1 MKLNKL
7 GQNDY
12 ALITGAS
19 AGIGRAFAEK
29 LASLGLNII
38 LVARRE
44 KILNDLRISLEKQYG
59 IHVDVIMADLT
70 QKDGII
76 AVKQKIMETNSLALL
91 INAAGFGTLGK
102 FNHLDEKKMEA
113 LHTIHTTTPLI
124 LTHAALQILLKRE
137 QGAIINISSMEIFR
151 PPKIGIVYSA
161 SKQYISTLTLG
172 IRRQL
177 RNMGASNIQMHVVY
191 PGYTRTEFHH
201 VGDYIGKRPF
211 KKPKFLWTTPDQVV
225 SATLKAV
232 EKNKGKII
240 PGWIN
245 KMIRFIFGIPGVWWI
260 LKIFG

>member
-76 AVKQKIMETNSLALL
+76 AVKQKSW
-91 INAAGFGTLGK
+91 K
-102 FNHLDEKKMEA
+102 Q
-113 LHTIHTTTPLI
+113 IH
-124 LTHAALQILLKRE
+124 
-137 QGAIINISSMEIFR
+137 
-151 PPKIGIVYSA
+151 
-161 SKQYISTLTLG
+161 
-172 IRRQL
+172 
-177 RNMGASNIQMHVVY
+177 
-191 PGYTRTEFHH
+191 
-201 VGDYIGKRPF
+201 
-211 KKPKFLWTTPDQVV
+211 
-225 SATLKAV
+225 
-232 EKNKGKII
+232 
-240 PGWIN
+240 
-245 KMIRFIFGIPGVWWI
+245 
-260 LKIFG
+260 